1 MPAVAVF
8 TCHPSS
14 HPFQTRRVD
23 LSEPVK
29 IGRSVA
35 KARPV
40 PDNAIFDC
48 KVLSRNHA
56 LLYYDKETGKFCL
69 QDTKSSNG
77 TFVNNERLTRGSGEN
92 PEKEVRSGDIVQFG
106 VDVVD
111 TSKRVVV
118 THGRIVAQ
126 LTLYNPDGSEAVR
139 STPIPS
145 VPADDSSSGVGNNNN
160 VVSQQLFQL
169 SCWLKEALYRE
180 QMLEQKLSTL
190 QSLVSSTQDA
200 SESSWQALID
210 EDRLVSRLEVLENQ
224 LRAYSKAN
232 SEESIRVELAQLQED
247 KHMYETTAK
256 ESLKK
261 ALEEKLE
268 ASQNYADMER
278 MLNNSKEECAH
289 LNQELDNL
297 NNEQRTLL
305 EKHSK
310 SIEEVSKLTNTISDL
325 EKKHLEEFDQM
336 NEEKNVLEERYEQM
350 KKLEEELRARIKELE
365 AANSTK
371 TKNLSAVPPGLRKD
385 KSSSL
390 AFSGGTIKPSSTFTS
405 PSSIIG
411 EISMEAER
419 RDQGDGAEITD
430 PQLTSNGDEA
440 NITVSEDGRL
450 GLDGEDTADKG
461 TDSDA
466 STPESEVPP
475 SEEALERLKA
485 QVKEIEEKLKA
496 SEERADRAEEEVM
509 QASMETV
516 QYEAKIQDLEMQL
529 SELEENK
536 DQSESVTSDTTSSS
550 SSSIAKSSSKENG
563 VKETTVP
570 SELTV
575 IQNHVDKEYIAR
587 LEQKHCEQLEHGYK
601 EIESLKKDIVE
612 LKEIQKRLQD
622 EKNLIDKNLEN
633 SQAENHRLQV
643 ETKQLKEQIG
653 KSITSAKE
661 AKKEIMELR
670 DQLKLEKQACKTKDS
685 AVQHAEELLTREKK
699 VSQERKKK
707 LEELEKTQAKS
718 QKTTKNN
725 EKELEK
731 LKEQNS
737 KLQKELEREKFL
749 RTEVEKKVKRP
760 AMFTRN
766 EANIRKGQKKETDT
780 EKTPKRIA
788 EIEPVIAVK
797 EGQIFQQRIPVTNTS
812 KLSTNHLSEKQD
824 SSSDAIALQK
834 KELNGSRELSRLTDD
849 LVRLRDRL
857 HDTETK
863 VSASPDGRQ
872 QVARLKT
879 ELSKSQEDIEKLI
892 SSCKKYEEEREA
904 FQRELGRLHEV
915 DSASMIGGISIN
927 QPYVVIAIAIT
938 AALAQI
944 ILAIWTAE

>member
-1 MPAVAVF
+1 MV
-8 TCHPSS
+8 
-14 HPFQTRRVD
+14 
-23 LSEPVK
+23 
-29 IGRSVA
+29 
-35 KARPV
+35 
-40 PDNAIFDC
+40 
-48 KVLSRNHA
+48 
-56 LLYYDKETGKFCL
+56 
-69 QDTKSSNG
+69 
-77 TFVNNERLTRGSGEN
+77 
-92 PEKEVRSGDIVQFG
+92 
-106 VDVVD
+106 
-111 TSKRVVV
+111 
-118 THGRIVAQ
+118 
-126 LTLYNPDGSEAVR
+126 
-139 STPIPS
+139 
-145 VPADDSSSGVGNNNN
+145 
-160 VVSQQLFQL
+160 
-169 SCWLKEALYRE
+169 
-180 QMLEQKLSTL
+180 
-190 QSLVSSTQDA
+190 
-200 SESSWQALID
+200 
-210 EDRLVSRLEVLENQ
+210 
-224 LRAYSKAN
+224 
-232 SEESIRVELAQLQED
+232 
-247 KHMYETTAK
+247 
-256 ESLKK
+256 
-261 ALEEKLE
+261 
-268 ASQNYADMER
+268 
-278 MLNNSKEECAH
+278 
-289 LNQELDNL
+289 
-297 NNEQRTLL
+297 
-305 EKHSK
+305 
-310 SIEEVSKLTNTISDL
+310 
-325 EKKHLEEFDQM
+325 
-336 NEEKNVLEERYEQM
+336 
-350 KKLEEELRARIKELE
+350 
-365 AANSTK
+365 
-371 TKNLSAVPPGLRKD
+371 
-385 KSSSL
+385 
-390 AFSGGTIKPSSTFTS
+390 
-405 PSSIIG
+405 
-411 EISMEAER
+411 
-419 RDQGDGAEITD
+419 
-430 PQLTSNGDEA
+430 
-440 NITVSEDGRL
+440 
-450 GLDGEDTADKG
+450 
-461 TDSDA
+461 A

-601 EIESLKKDIVE
+601 EIESLKISYKLKETSETELKRQMLSLEQDIVE